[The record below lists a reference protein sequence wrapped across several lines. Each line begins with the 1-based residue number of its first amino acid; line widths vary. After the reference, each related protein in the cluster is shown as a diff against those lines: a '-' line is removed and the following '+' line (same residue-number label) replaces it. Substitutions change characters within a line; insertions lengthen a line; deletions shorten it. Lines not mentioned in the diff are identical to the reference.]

1 MLLAVPSSRDA
12 VESMTQ
18 THTLQTGFINY
29 LLQKQAAGIVN
40 IQDPTNNQVLSFYSA
55 ARVQLLVT

>member
-40 IQDPTNNQVLSFYSA
+40 IQDTGNSQVN
-55 ARVQLLVT
+55 